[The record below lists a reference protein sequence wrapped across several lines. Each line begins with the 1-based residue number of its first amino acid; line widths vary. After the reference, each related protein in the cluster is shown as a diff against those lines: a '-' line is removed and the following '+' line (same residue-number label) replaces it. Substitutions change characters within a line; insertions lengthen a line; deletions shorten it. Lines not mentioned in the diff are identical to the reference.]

1 MTLSQK
7 IDSSASSISYDLP
20 VDASGTEVSC
30 RPMKPLSSP
39 LPSRPLA
46 LPNLLTYGR
55 IAAVPLVVGALYG
68 QAVLHAP
75 LWLRWLSLA
84 IFVVAAATDALDG
97 YIARAWEQQSSFG
110 RMLDPIADKLLVS
123 ACLLMLAAD
132 DTIKG
137 WSLWAAIVI
146 LCREV
151 LVSGLREYLA
161 ELNVR
166 VQVTRLAKWKTTVQL
181 VAIGF
186 LIAGKAG
193 DAVIPS
199 LAVTIPTVW
208 TTGVL
213 IGSQTLGLVTFVGI
227 ALLWISALL
236 TLYTGWDYFRA
247 GVKHLT

>member
-1 MTLSQK
+1 MTALQNL
-7 IDSSASSISYDLP
+7 DHRP
-20 VDASGTEVSC
+20 VDARVSEVFLPS
-30 RPMKPLSSP
+30 MKPISTS

-46 LPNLLTYGR
+46 LPNLLTYAR
-55 IAAVPLVVGALYG
+55 IAAVPVVVGALFC
-68 QAVLHAP
+68 QAVLQGP
-75 LWLRWLSLA
+75 LWLRWVSLA
-84 IFVVAAATDALDG
+84 VFLVAAATDALDG
-97 YIARAWEQQSSFG
+97 YIARAWEQQTSFG

-123 ACLLMLAAD
+123 SCLLMLAAD

-181 VAIGF
+181 VAVGF

-193 DAVIPS
+193 DAVVPG
-199 LAVTIPTVW
+199 LTLTVPTLW
-208 TTGVL
+208 IQGVF

-227 ALLWISALL
+227 TLLWASALL

>member
-1 MTLSQK
+1 MTRPILPGAHVPHAH
-7 IDSSASSISYDLP
+7 ASDAL
-20 VDASGTEVSC
+20 ASGTR
-30 RPMKPLSSP
+30 RPAGPW
-39 LPSRPLA
+39 A
-46 LPNLLTYGR
+46 LPNLLTYAR
-55 IAAVPLVVGALYG
+55 IAAVPVVVGCMYWSGILEKALW
-68 QAVLHAP
+68 P
-75 LWLRWLSLA
+75 RWLALA
-84 IFVVAAATDALDG
+84 VFIAAAITDILDG
-97 YIARAWEQQSSFG
+97 YLARTWDQQSALG
-110 RMLDPIADKLLVS
+110 RMLDPIADKLLVAS
-123 ACLLMLAAD
+123 CLLMLAAT

-151 LVSGLREYLA
+151 LVSGLREFLA

-181 VAIGF
+181 VAVGF
-186 LIAGKAG
+186 LIAGEAG
-193 DAVIPS
+193 DAIMPG
-199 LAVTIPTVW
+199 LTVTIPTLW

-213 IGSQTLGLVTFVGI
+213 VGTQVLGLVTFVGI